1 MPFLRLLVLVLI
13 TTLCVSSAAW
23 GNADS
28 TLTAAPLDTERDTK
42 GKAGMRVGL
51 IAGGIVGTAFFLLV
65 GAAANSLCEGDCPDV
80 TAAGF
85 IGLGVLGATT
95 GALSG
100 ALIGGLFGS
109 MISDDKKVPEQS
121 QATSLSIERRS
132 IASLSVEP
140 GVGFL
145 TKRPENESGFMLRA
159 TLIAQ
164 LKPWLGVGPEVTYA
178 DLAGGTYG
186 VRGAIYL
193 GPRQTGLRPYVVTA
207 LGVQHWD
214 TGTLDTDVEVLQL
227 ALGGGVGWTPG
238 ASNTHFGLEA
248 RYDFCAQNIDHSEA
262 YTFVSTS
269 AVLRRSW

>member
-1 MPFLRLLVLVLI
+1 VVVL
-13 TTLCVSSAAW
+13 
-23 GNADS
+23 ADVE
-28 TLTAAPLDTERDTK
+28 LHPVDRAGEPTAL
-42 GKAGMRVGL
+42 
-51 IAGGIVGTAFFLLV
+51 GGVVVA
-65 GAAANSLCEGDCPDV
+65 D
-80 TAAGF
+80 
-85 IGLGVLGATT
+85 
-95 GALSG
+95 
-100 ALIGGLFGS
+100 GGS
-109 MISDDKKVPEQS
+109 
-121 QATSLSIERRS
+121 
-132 IASLSVEP
+132 
-140 GVGFL
+140 
-145 TKRPENESGFMLRA
+145 
-159 TLIAQ
+159 
-164 LKPWLGVGPEVTYA
+164 GVGPEVTYA